1 MLEIRNITKVYRSK
15 TGEEVK
21 ALDNVSIQFPENGM
35 VFILGKS
42 GSGKSTLLNVM
53 GGLDSYDSGEFV
65 IKGKSSKDF
74 AGSDFDAYRNTFIG
88 FIFQEYNVL
97 DDFTVGANIALALEL
112 QGKKATDEAVN
123 GILAQV
129 DLLNYAKRKP
139 NELSGGQKQ
148 RVAIA
153 RALVKE
159 PEIIMADEPTGALDS
174 NTGKQIFDTLK
185 ELSKQKLVL
194 IVSHDRDFAER
205 YADRIVEL
213 ADGQIIE
220 DVTKHE
226 HRAEQISEGVHR
238 INDNILR
245 IESGYKLTA
254 KDLEMINAYLAKN
267 KGDVLLS
274 GDGRVNEELRSAAG
288 ISKDG
293 ATTVFEGT
301 DPARDVKT
309 KAYNKDET
317 NFIRSRLP
325 MKNAVKMGSSGLKH
339 KKFRLFMTILLS
351 FISFAMFGL
360 ANSMAAYEKI
370 EAATNSI
377 IDSQIKS
384 AAITLGLHYNEVY
397 TSPEGEKRYYDG
409 YDPVSLNAA
418 DIELLKQETGLD
430 FVPVFT
436 GFGAQSYG
444 NEQGFDVRSLL
455 SNYESNSVYNAR
467 FAGLTTLT
475 EAQLATTGYQV
486 TGRMPQTKGEIAIT
500 EFMYRQFKEYGF
512 KNDKYGENV
521 EKGTLTMDD
530 AASTGIIGKHVSLS
544 QIGWQNLS
552 ENERPSFVIVG
563 VVDTK
568 FDYDRYQNLLP
579 KQEDPLAPP
588 TANGEEQG
596 LLDMFLGK
604 EVEYE
609 RDYGFHAL
617 GFTVQAD
624 IEALTRYMATN
635 GPQMEFGKYMS
646 ANGYDMRLYVLR
658 AAEIEGD
665 QPDSITEFY
674 RVAKLDELD
683 AALIT
688 WFESGKTTLGPNEIL
703 ISSER
708 WENLLPSEAKVVFGA
723 AELAEFDAMGVAV
736 YGEEIWAQAKAAAQQ
751 NEASYYSCLK
761 YAEALDFIEQTVPL
775 LTEDQLN
782 NRFGTTDR
790 DEAAVSW
797 RLEWV
802 TRENL
807 SSDYPLPDGSVANFG
822 SAFNGRSLED
832 KMLER
837 TGVVSYIL
845 QFYGLPTPAVIR
857 VNYIR
862 EAAGFLQN
870 YGYGERFADNNGGY
884 TISRWSL
891 WIGNLYGYSDAIVN
905 EVWKNAALEA
915 SMLEEQYRGIKNSD
929 WAGYTAEQKKETLI
943 SYYCECNPPLKE
955 SIATYTYSQLDNFR
969 MQVVMQAG
977 NIEPASLLE
986 NIYVEIR
993 EHDNNAGGDDWT
1005 ALETP
1010 PYKIVGIFDSGVM
1023 NNGEYRNTVVSAE
1036 LYDYYTTWAETK
1048 NADKE
1053 EGEPVW
1059 EKEYDVQHEEGI
1071 YSFVIAAVNADNEQ
1085 AIRKLVELSYAET
1098 EDYKPT
1104 LLFELNN
1111 AVMYTLGSF
1120 NDMIEVLSQVF
1131 MWVGL
1136 GLALF
1141 SAFLLMN
1148 FISTSISYKKREIG
1162 ILRAVGARSS
1172 HVFKIFF
1179 SEAFIIAIINFILAV
1194 AASVTA
1200 VLVLNWYM
1208 RGEGINITL
1217 LSFGPVQVI
1226 IMLAI
1231 SVAVAALGAFLPV
1244 YGIAKKKPVDAIKDR

>member
-53 GGLDSYDSGEFV
+53 GGLDSYDSGEFI

-226 HRAEQISEGVHR
+226 HQAEQISEGVHR

-267 KGDVLLS
+267 QGDVLLS

-409 YDPVSLNAA
+409 YDSVSLNAA
-418 DIELLKQETGLD
+418 DIERLKQETGLD

-436 GFGAQSYG
+436 GYSTQQYYG
-444 NEQGFDVRSLL
+444 NDRGMDIEDLL
-455 SNYESNSVYNAR
+455 IDYTRNDVYNAR
-467 FAGLTTLT
+467 LAGLTTLT
-475 EAQLATTGYQV
+475 EAQLVTTGYQV
-486 TGRMPQTKGEIAIT
+486 TGRMPQNEGEIAIT

-512 KNDKYGENV
+512 KNDKYGESV
-521 EKGTLTMDD
+521 DKGALTMDD
-530 AASTGIIGKHVSLS
+530 AASTGIIGKHISLS

-552 ENERPSFVIVG
+552 ENQRPSFKIVG

-568 FDYDRYQNLLP
+568 FDYDRYQSLLP

-588 TANGEEQG
+588 SANDEEPG

-617 GFTVQAD
+617 GFTLQAD
-624 IEALTRYMATN
+624 IEALTYYMATN

-646 ANGYDMRLYVLR
+646 AGGYDMRLYVLR
-658 AAEIEGD
+658 VAEIEGD

-703 ISSER
+703 ISSDR
-708 WENLLPSEAKVVFGA
+708 WGNLLPDEAKVVFGA
-723 AELAEFDAMGVAV
+723 AELAAFDAMGVAV

-751 NEASYYSCLK
+751 KESSYYDCLT
-761 YAEALDFIEQTVPL
+761 YAEALDFIAQTVPL
-775 LTEDQLN
+775 LTEEQLN
-782 NRFGTTDR
+782 NHFGTTDR
-790 DEAAVSW
+790 NQAVAKW
-797 RLEWV
+797 KLEWV
-802 TRENL
+802 TNGNRGFQ
-807 SSDYPLPDGSVANFG
+807 YPLPDGNYGNFYD
-822 SAFNGRSLED
+822 AFNGRSLVD
-832 KMLER
+832 KIFER
-837 TGVVSYIL
+837 TGVISYIL
-845 QFYGLPTPAVIR
+845 QFYGLPTPTVVR
-857 VNYIR
+857 ENYIR
-862 EAAGFLQN
+862 EAANFLQN
-870 YGYGERFADNNGGY
+870 YGYGEQFADSNSGY
-884 TISRWSL
+884 MIRIWDG
-891 WIGNLYGYSDAIVN
+891 WIENLYEYSDAIVN
-905 EVWKNAALEA
+905 QVWNNAELEA
-915 SMLEEQYRGIKNSD
+915 NMLKDQYWEIKNSD
-929 WAGYTAEQKKETLI
+929 WAGYTADQKKETLI
-943 SYYCECNPPLKE
+943 SYYCDRDSPLKE

-969 MQVVMQAG
+969 RQAVMQAG
-977 NIEPASLLE
+977 NIDSASLLE

-993 EHDNNAGGDDWT
+993 ERDYNAGGDDWT

-1010 PYKIVGIFDSGVM
+1010 PYKIVGIFDSGFM
-1023 NNGEYRNTVVSAE
+1023 NSGDPQNTVISAE

-1048 NADKE
+1048 NADK
-1053 EGEPVW
+1053 GEDVPVW
-1059 EKEYDVQHEEGI
+1059 EKEYDVQHEGI

-1111 AVMYTLGSF
+1111 AVMYTLGNF

-1172 HVFKIFF
+1172 DVFKIFF

-1194 AASVTA
+1194 ATSVAA